1 MAHYP
6 VIIAGAGPSG
16 STASLF
22 LSQAGISHA
31 LIDKAVFPRDKI
43 CGDALSGKVQSVLK
57 KLHPDWIKELSH
69 HKEFHGSRGVSFYSP
84 GGHKLDLPFCREQEA
99 APGWVASRMD
109 FDHWLFSK
117 TPSAFVSA
125 IQGCCIT
132 GVERVNQK
140 WNCTVSHEHKT
151 EVHTCDLLLGA
162 DGTQSIVAKTLLGNK
177 INPAQYSAGLR
188 MYWENVL
195 DLNQEGFIELHFLPE
210 LLPGYFWIFPM
221 SNNRCN
227 VGLGMLS
234 KSVSEKSIDL
244 KKALLNILH
253 EHPVLSSRF
262 AHARPLEN
270 PKGWGLPLGSEKHS
284 LSGDG
289 FMLLGDAASLIDPFT
304 GEGIANGMICG
315 MHAAAVAADAIKLGR
330 TDADFLKEYDFRVYR
345 RLWKELNISR
355 RLQQLL
361 EYPWLFDAVVKKANK
376 NTALKDAMSSM
387 FSDLDMRSR
396 LKKPSFYF
404 GLFFR

>member
-22 LSQAGISHA
+22 LSQSGISHA
-31 LIDKAVFPRDKI
+31 LIEKAVFPRDKI

-57 KLHPDWIKELSH
+57 KLNPEWIQELSH
-69 HKEFHGSRGVSFYSP
+69 HADFHGSRGVSFYSP

-109 FDHWLFSK
+109 FDHWLFQK
-117 TPSAFVSA
+117 TPSDYVSSF
-125 IQGCCIT
+125 QGCCIT
-132 GVERVNQK
+132 GIKRVEQK
-140 WNCTVSHEHKT
+140 WHCEVKLAHKT
-151 EVHTCDLLLGA
+151 EVLTCDILLAA
-162 DGTQSIVAKTLLGNK
+162 DGAQSMIAKTLQGNK
-177 INPAQYSAGLR
+177 INPARYSAGLR
-188 MYWENVL
+188 MYWENVKGL
-195 DLNQEGFIELHFLPE
+195 HEEGFIELHFLPE

-234 KSVSEKSIDL
+234 KTVSEKSIDL
-244 KKALLNILH
+244 KKALLNILQT
-253 EHPVLSSRF
+253 HPAFASRF
-262 AHARPLEN
+262 AHARALEN
-270 PKGWGLPLGSEKHS
+270 PKGWGLPLGSEKHA
-284 LSGDG
+284 LSGEG
-289 FMLLGDAASLIDPFT
+289 YLLLGDAASLIDPFT

-315 MHAAAVAADAIKLGR
+315 MHAAAVAADAIKSGR
-330 TDADFLKEYDFRVYR
+330 TDGGFLKEYDFRVYR

-361 EYPWLFDAVVKKANK
+361 KYPWLFDAVVKKANK
-376 NTALKDAMSSM
+376 NAALKDAMSSM

-396 LKKPSFYF
+396 LRKPSFYF
-404 GLFFR
+404 GLLFR